1 MSCGIGSLG
10 GGESEQAQEHP
21 SGETDQE
28 AIVVLEKLGAKVV
41 VVNFFDIQITD
52 AGVTDQSEG
61 SPNAERQ

>member
-28 AIVVLEKLGAKVV
+28 AIVVLEKLGAKIERDEDGKVV

-52 AGVTDQSEG
+52 AGVTD
-61 SPNAERQ
+61 